1 MKNPC
6 STSLAGTTGVS
17 YLRDSIF
24 SYQCRSE
31 RGIVLIGD
39 PEIRRLHVVVDGSLG
54 CNLSSRRS
62 GSCELCGAVVGI
74 LLSNALGEAIS
85 GGLARLQHLN
95 VRDDQLGGEVALT
108 CAIDV
113 GVSGDAVGDLD
124 KVTLVDHVENAIV
137 AVSGN
142 EALDGYCVGATFAVA
157 ISEVLIDQ
165 NGEANGARTVRVV
178 EEARV
183 SCQAAKSDAVI
194 ASVDTSHCYSPL
206 CVTRRSDD
214 LDQYIFVCICDALR

>member
-1 MKNPC
+1 M
-6 STSLAGTTGVS
+6 V
-17 YLRDSIF
+17 R
-24 SYQCRSE
+24 RSE

-39 PEIRRLHVVVDGSLG
+39 PDERRLHVVVDGSLG
-54 CNLSSRRS
+54 LGRSCLSDRS

-74 LLSNALGEAIS
+74 LSGNALGEAIS

-113 GVSGDAVGDLD
+113 GVGGGAVSDLD

-142 EALDGYCVGATFAVA
+142 EAFDGHCIGATFTVA
-157 ISEVLIDQ
+157 ISEILIDQ
-165 NGEANGARTVRVV
+165 NGESNGARTVRVV
-178 EEARV
+178 EEAGV
-183 SCQAAKSDAVI
+183 CCQAAKSDTVV
-194 ASVDTSHCYSPL
+194 ASVDTSHCYSP
-206 CVTRRSDD
+206 
-214 LDQYIFVCICDALR
+214 FVCNT

>member
-24 SYQCRSE
+24 SYTCRSE

-39 PEIRRLHVVVDGSLG
+39 PDERRLHVVVDGSLR
-54 CNLSSRRS
+54 CNRSRSRR
-62 GSCELCGAVVGI
+62 GGGCELCGAVVGI
-74 LLSNALGEAIS
+74 LSGNALGETVGS
-85 GGLARLQHLN
+85 GLARLQHLN

-113 GVSGDAVGDLD
+113 GVGGDAVSDLD

-142 EALDGYCVGATFAVA
+142 EALDGHCVGATFTVA

-165 NGEANGARTVRVV
+165 NGEANGARTVSR
-178 EEARV
+178 
-183 SCQAAKSDAVI
+183 
-194 ASVDTSHCYSPL
+194 
-206 CVTRRSDD
+206 
-214 LDQYIFVCICDALR
+214 